1 MDTTLIMEDTYNLI
15 EEIKKSKEY
24 LSLKESYNNLISDKD
39 ASILIE
45 KFNVDKDNYNKN
57 KNNKDF
63 IKALSLSKKELYSH
77 PLYKTYSDNLI
88 AYNKMISS
96 IEEKINKALYLD
108 DVLDLSKSGC
118 KKWLKE

>member
-45 KFNVDKDNYNKN
+45 KFNRDKDNYNKD
-57 KNNKDF
+57 KNNKDY

-77 PLYKTYSDNLI
+77 PLYNTYSDNLI

-118 KKWLKE
+118 KK